1 MTEEENTEIVKQGLA
16 AFQRGDIQSFLEL
29 LDDEVDFRHP
39 MRTAIWPWAGHR
51 RRRVQVAEFFANLT
65 AG

>member
-16 AFQRGDIQSFLEL
+16 AFQRGDIQSLLEL

-39 MRTAIWPWAGHR
+39 CELLFGRGQATVVGACR
-51 RRRVQVAEFFANLT
+51 
-65 AG
+65 